1 MEICRLMHELWQQ
14 ILTAWQGQS
23 NLEVVAVVA
32 AILYL
37 VLAIR
42 ENIWCWF
49 FAFVSTAIYIY
60 LFHSVSLLSE
70 SLLNV
75 YYLCMA
81 VYGWWRWHQGA
92 EKGHLQGNQPIVS
105 WPWVRHLKW
114 IVITGLMVP
123 VLGLFMQSLGAS
135 MPFLDAFTTCYA
147 VLATVMVAH
156 KVLEN
161 WHYWLVINLVS
172 IYLFASKGLMLT
184 AALFVLY
191 VILTVVGY
199 FSWRQHHAAQAH

>member
-1 MEICRLMHELWQQ
+1 MWQQ
-14 ILTAWQGQS
+14 ILTAWQAQS

-49 FAFVSTAIYIY
+49 FAFISTAIYIY

-75 YYLCMA
+75 YYLIMA
-81 VYGWWRWHQGA
+81 VYGWYQWQHGTQTDNHNRA
-92 EKGHLQGNQPIVS
+92 IVS
-105 WPWVRHLKW
+105 WPWQLHLKW
-114 IVITGLMVP
+114 IALTALMVP
-123 VLGLFMQSLGAS
+123 LLGMLMQSIGAS
-135 MPFLDAFTTCYA
+135 MPYLDAFTTCFA
-147 VLATVMVAH
+147 VFATILVAH

-161 WHYWLVINLVS
+161 WHYWLVINVVS
-172 IYLFASKGLMLT
+172 VYLFASKGLYLT
-184 AALFVLY
+184 AAMFVLY
-191 VILTVVGY
+191 VILTVIGY
-199 FSWRQHHAAQAH
+199 FNWTKHYAAQQHN